1 VLAQQLSVS
10 PSMISQI
17 ETGRASPSVSTLIA
31 IANELDLSLDELL
44 FDDLRSTAGD
54 ATLKRATGSAGQEI
68 VQRLEGRQR
77 VRLPSGVT
85 LERLAPGS
93 GSGTEFLYV
102 TYEVGGA
109 SGHEEVLHN
118 HAGHEWGL
126 ILEGKLQ
133 IKIGSDA
140 YLLGPGDS
148 ISFDSTIPHRLSN
161 PGDGVVRAVWF
172 VIGRGASSR

>member
-77 VRLPSGVT
+77 VRLP
-85 LERLAPGS
+85 PG
-93 GSGTEFLYV
+93 
-102 TYEVGGA
+102 
-109 SGHEEVLHN
+109 
-118 HAGHEWGL
+118 
-126 ILEGKLQ
+126 
-133 IKIGSDA
+133 
-140 YLLGPGDS
+140 
-148 ISFDSTIPHRLSN
+148 
-161 PGDGVVRAVWF
+161 
-172 VIGRGASSR
+172 